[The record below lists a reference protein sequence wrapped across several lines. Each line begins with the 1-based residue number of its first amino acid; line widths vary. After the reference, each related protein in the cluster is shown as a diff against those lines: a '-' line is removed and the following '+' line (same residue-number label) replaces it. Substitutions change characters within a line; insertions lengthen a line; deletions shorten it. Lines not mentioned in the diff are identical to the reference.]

1 MGISATLSG
10 FPQVS
15 FMLTEIWLCLLP
27 THLHHLRL
35 VTGIIEFGEI
45 LMTEVIRRIIVT
57 ERTKLNVLQRIGNK
71 ELKIAIEY
79 GVASQLQN
87 KVKHGSNLEEVL
99 EEKKKI
105 WKTLVWVALNMCLSI
120 CTTFRN

>member
-1 MGISATLSG
+1 
-10 FPQVS
+10 
-15 FMLTEIWLCLLP
+15 
-27 THLHHLRL
+27 
-35 VTGIIEFGEI
+35 
-45 LMTEVIRRIIVT
+45 MTEVIRRIIVT

-71 ELKIAIEY
+71 ELKIAIES